1 MAYKITSACVS
12 CGTCADNCPVE
23 AISQGDDIYVIDAD
37 LCVVCGACADN
48 CPTEAI
54 VQD

>member
-23 AISQGDDIYVIDAD
+23 AISQGEDTYVINPDI
-37 LCVVCGACADN
+37 CVDCGTCADN
-48 CPTEAI
+48 CPAEAI
-54 VQD
+54 VEE